1 MAKGIPYY
9 PMGTNGYVDVRDV
22 SAAALMAMNSDFNDS
37 MQPVTKGLGLIPMVL
52 EQTARGER
60 SYDIYSRLLKER
72 IIFVVGPIDD
82 NVANLI
88 VEQ

>member
-1 MAKGIPYY
+1 MAYD
-9 PMGTNGYVDVRDV
+9 GTK
-22 SAAALMAMNSDFNDS
+22 L
-37 MQPVTKGLGLIPMVL
+37 PVTGLGLVPMVL

-82 NVANLI
+82 NVANL
-88 VEQ
+88 VVAQMLFLRVGERG